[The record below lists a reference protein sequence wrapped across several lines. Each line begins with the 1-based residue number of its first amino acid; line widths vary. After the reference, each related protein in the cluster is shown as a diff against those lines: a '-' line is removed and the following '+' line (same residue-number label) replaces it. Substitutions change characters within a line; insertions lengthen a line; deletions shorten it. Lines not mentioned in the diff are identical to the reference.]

1 VLESV
6 VKSQF
11 IPGHLVISSLRNVLA
26 SRVFNDLQTLFPSAS
41 LQSEVTPCFSFA
53 SALVCN
59 SRKSAHFPPFVF
71 LHLHTLFHSFTKS
84 DSPSLLFSVACALF
98 AKNGGYTPASRHFR
112 ILLAS
117 DTISRRGWL
126 AVHITRCAFR
136 LPKPPI
142 ALSTSMRSLDE
153 ISPAV

>member
-1 VLESV
+1 VLQCV
-6 VKSQF
+6 VKSEF
-11 IPGHLVISSLRNVLA
+11 IPARLVISSLRSVFA
-26 SRVFNDLQTLFPSAS
+26 SCVFNDLQTLFPSAS

-98 AKNGGYTPASRHFR
+98 GRNRGVCTPLPAFPHPPLFR
-112 ILLAS
+112 YNLS
-117 DTISRRGWL
+117 PWL
-126 AVHITRCAFR
+126 ACRSYHPLRVPAAQTPDCALNFNEV
-136 LPKPPI
+136 LG
-142 ALSTSMRSLDE
+142 
-153 ISPAV
+153 